1 MEPAKG
7 KLGDIVQHCIYEIA
21 TGKWTAL
28 QKLPSVREA
37 EILWG
42 VNRLTV
48 LAAYRELEKI
58 GLVVAKDRSGYYV
71 VDNGENDVFDTGLN
85 KLYGRLKDMITKHT
99 DLNLAYAFRYF
110 NAMAISESK
119 ANPTYAFLE
128 CTNHQAE
135 DHTKEIF
142 QKLNIFVH
150 PICLNSNEML
160 SPEIP
165 QSVEIL
171 MTTGFHLREVNLIGK
186 KLKKKVINIPI
197 EIDPHFLKNTKN
209 RIQKMILVEFE
220 DNMSSNIFSDI
231 KKLMGNVKLEKKLI
245 TNIDEE
251 LPSLFDDLANQLILL
266 SPRVWGQASV
276 TIKTDKR
283 VRLIRFKISDASW
296 KVISQA
302 LKIPLHSS
310 KHNSINIK

>member
-21 TGKWTAL
+21 TGKWSAL

-37 EILWG
+37 ENLWG
-42 VNRLTV
+42 VNRHTV

-58 GLVVAKDRSGYYV
+58 GLVFSKDRSGYYV
-71 VDNGENDVFDTGLN
+71 VDNGETDVFDTGLN
-85 KLYGRLKDMITKHT
+85 KLYAKLKNMIAKHT

-110 NAMAISESK
+110 SAMAISESE

-142 QKLNIFVH
+142 QKLNIVVQ
-150 PICLNSNEML
+150 PISINNDKID
-160 SPEIP
+160 PEIP

-171 MTTGFHLREVNLIGK
+171 MTTGFHISEVNLIGK

-197 EIDPHFLKNTKN
+197 EIDPDFLKKTQNKF
-209 RIQKMILVEFE
+209 RKMMLVEFE
-220 DNMSSNIFSDI
+220 DNMSSNIFNDI
-231 KKLMGNVKLEKKLI
+231 KRVIGPVQLERKLI
-245 TNIDEE
+245 TNIEEE
-251 LPSLFDDLANQLILL
+251 LPSLIDESILL
-266 SPRVWGQASV
+266 SPRVWGQASSA
-276 TIKTDKR
+276 IKSDKR
-283 VRLIRFKISDASW
+283 VRLIRFKISDTSW

-310 KHNSINIK
+310 KHNSIHIK

>member
-58 GLVVAKDRSGYYV
+58 GLVISKDRSGYYV
-71 VDNGENDVFDTGLN
+71 VDNGEDDVFDTGLN
-85 KLYGRLKDMITKHT
+85 KLYNKLKNMITKHS
-99 DLNLAYAFRYF
+99 DLNLTYAFRYF
-110 NAMAISESK
+110 NAMAISESR

-128 CTNHQAE
+128 CTDHQAE

-142 QKLNIFVH
+142 QKLNIVVH
-150 PICLNSNEML
+150 PICLHSNEL
-160 SPEIP
+160 LTPEIP
-165 QSVEIL
+165 QSVELL
-171 MTTGFHLREVNLIGK
+171 MTTGFHIREVNGIGK

-197 EIDPHFLKNTKN
+197 EVDPNFLKNTQTK
-209 RIQKMILVEFE
+209 IDKMILVELE
-220 DNMSSNIFSDI
+220 DTMSSNILNDI
-231 KKLMGNVKLEKKLI
+231 KKLIGNVKLEKKLI

-251 LPSLFDDLANQLILL
+251 LPSLLNDSANQLILL
-266 SPRVWGQASV
+266 SPRVWGQASSA
-276 TIKTDKR
+276 IKKDKR

-296 KVISQA
+296 KLISRA

-310 KHNSINIK
+310 KHASINIK